1 MSTLKMDTS
10 EEELYKKLC
19 ESDAPQWFKDT
30 FSLLWEDMSDIRQ
43 NITRLNQC
51 EETCSQNKTD
61 INLVKQQMSEVQ
73 EKNKSLD
80 YKVAQLDL
88 TNRKQNHNVP

>member
-1 MSTLKMDTS
+1 
-10 EEELYKKLC
+10 
-19 ESDAPQWFKDT
+19 
-30 FSLLWEDMSDIRQ
+30 MSDIRQ